1 MDICDL
7 LKNDHDEVVA
17 LARQLTQTADPQQAK
32 DLYRLLRL
40 VLTAHARAEESVV
53 YDALHRLAG
62 AAGLLRLW
70 EREVEHSLCDHLLAK
85 MTRGRADHPGWR
97 ARAVVMHELLARH
110 VDSARHGLLQHLAAH
125 ISPDQRAD
133 MAARYAARRA
143 TLMRQRS

>member
-7 LKNDHDEVVA
+7 LKNDLDEVVA
-17 LARQLTQTADPQQAK
+17 LARQLTQTDEPQQAK

-40 VLTAHARAEESVV
+40 VLSAHARAEESVV

-62 AAGLLRLW
+62 APERLRLW

-97 ARAVVMHELLARH
+97 ARAAVMHALLVQH
-110 VDSARHGLLQHLAAH
+110 VDTARQGLLQHLAAH
-125 ISPDQRAD
+125 ISPAQRAE
-133 MAARYAARRA
+133 MAARYAARRD